1 MTVHLMLRSVSRI
14 KPKLEGTCKIYSDC
28 LRVLARIAK
37 LSLHRIH
44 SRCRHSE
51 ILKNIMVN
59 CSNLAFTRTYMH
71 VDAHQDHE
79 KLWDETIR
87 LAQLN
92 LVCTIGDKMEIYE
105 VNNDRTVKRRP
116 YPLEPICI
124 VVSGTKITLDAGP
137 EIKYTVQKVL
147 AKGFFREYKIL
158 FANQFEEVARRKVYD
173 TLDNNTPEPLV
184 LWACKQVMEDQKVSV
199 L

>member
-1 MTVHLMLRSVSRI
+1 M
-14 KPKLEGTCKIYSDC
+14 
-28 LRVLARIAK
+28 
-37 LSLHRIH
+37 
-44 SRCRHSE
+44 
-51 ILKNIMVN
+51 
-59 CSNLAFTRTYMH
+59 
-71 VDAHQDHE
+71 
-79 KLWDETIR
+79 
-87 LAQLN
+87 
-92 LVCTIGDKMEIYE
+92 
-105 VNNDRTVKRRP
+105 
-116 YPLEPICI
+116 EPICI